1 MQEVFFRFFH
11 HRDFE
16 VLFRSDDVVDFFA
29 QMQSDAEQNE
39 DEIFTVDVGSIR
51 DTSRRIG
58 DEQYFLDQLPIGAYD
73 IYQFFCQEVEQK
85 YGSLLC
91 GAIISAIH
99 LSQSDKEFSEE
110 LTALVGTNSELAL
123 FSCIEQMI
131 RAHQH
136 HTFDA
141 QSFLTS
147 HDNFSE
153 LSEENKILAL
163 IFLIAYE
170 PLIGI
175 QFLRKYPTLIQ
186 HPECMNAILA
196 YLFASSN
203 G

>member
-1 MQEVFFRFFH
+1 
-11 HRDFE
+11 
-16 VLFRSDDVVDFFA
+16 
-29 QMQSDAEQNE
+29 MQSDAEQNE
-39 DEIFTVDVGSIR
+39 DGIFTVDIGDIR

-73 IYQFFCQEVEQK
+73 IYQFFRQEMEQK
-85 YGSLLC
+85 YGTILC

-131 RAHQH
+131 HANQH

-147 HDNFSE
+147 HDDFSG
-153 LSEENKILAL
+153 LSEENQVLAL
-163 IFLIAYE
+163 IFLIAYT

-175 QFLRKYPTLIQ
+175 EFLQAYPKLIQ

-196 YLFASSN
+196 YLFISSN
-203 G
+203 E